1 MVTKSK
7 IIIKGSNSGILD
19 VNLVDILRCI
29 QNGELLFWSLFWI
42 EAIGK
47 GSDSEMLDFKSYV
60 KNSGNGILYNYNTLI
75 ELSSSF
81 TQIIDI
87 LICGD
92 MNLEKLKRYE
102 SDEDT
107 IRECTFVIELVDS
120 SYWEVSTNDLASIN
134 NIKKRL
140 SGVTEQ

>member
-1 MVTKSK
+1 
-7 IIIKGSNSGILD
+7 
-19 VNLVDILRCI
+19 
-29 QNGELLFWSLFWI
+29 
-42 EAIGK
+42 
-47 GSDSEMLDFKSYV
+47 MLDFKSYV